1 VSARARHPSAA
12 ELDRLDLLAIKGQ
25 TTVAVCLP
33 ARDEEATVGAI
44 VAAIHDDLV
53 SPGGRHGGLVDEL
66 LVVDDRS
73 VDDTAAAAAAA
84 GARVVS
90 VGEILPEAGSG
101 SGKGNVLWKSLAAT
115 TSELVVWCDADLR
128 NFDSRFV
135 SGVVAPLLLDPDIV
149 MVKGFYDRILGDDP
163 TGGGRTTELVARPL
177 LSLLFPD
184 LAHLRQPLGGEY
196 AARRR
201 VLEQL
206 PFAQGYGVEMGL
218 LIDIA
223 RRFGV
228 HRITE
233 VDLGQRAHRNRPLQ
247 ELSAQ
252 AMEILQTALGRAGAI
267 AERDGTPVL
276 VRPDLPP
283 VEIEVRERPPL
294 DTIPAYRAA
303 RTLV

>member
-1 VSARARHPSAA
+1 VSAPAHHPSAA
-12 ELDRLDLLAIKGQ
+12 ELDGLDLVAAKGV
-25 TTVAVCLP
+25 TSIAVCLP

-53 SPGGRHGGLVDEL
+53 APGGRHGGLIDEL
-66 LVVDDRS
+66 VVVDDRS
-73 VDDTAAAAAAA
+73 SDRTAAVAAAA
-84 GARVVS
+84 GARVVG

-101 SGKGNVLWKSLAAT
+101 AGKGNVLWKSLAAT

-135 SGVVAPLLLDPDIV
+135 SGLVAPLLLDPDIV

-184 LAHLRQPLGGEY
+184 LAHIRQPLGGEY
-196 AARRR
+196 AARRA
-201 VLEQL
+201 VLEQI
-206 PFAQGYGVEMGL
+206 PFAGGYGVEMGL
-218 LIDIA
+218 LIDVA
-223 RRFGV
+223 RLAGA
-228 HRITE
+228 HRISE
-233 VDLGQRAHRNRPLQ
+233 VDLGRRTHRNRPLQ

-252 AMEILQTALGRAGAI
+252 ALEVLQTALRRAGATT
-267 AERDGTPVL
+267 DHDWTPVL

-283 VEIEVRERPPL
+283 AEVEVRERPPL
-294 DTIPAYRAA
+294 ATMAAYRAA
-303 RTLV
+303 RSLV

>member
-1 VSARARHPSAA
+1 MSAPARQPSAV
-12 ELDRLDLLAIKGQ
+12 ELDRLDLVALKGD
-25 TTVAVCLP
+25 TTIAVCLP

-44 VAAIHDDLV
+44 VAAISDDLV
-53 SPGGRHGGLVDEL
+53 ASGGRHGGLVDEL

-73 VDDTAAAAAAA
+73 ADDTAAVAAAA
-84 GARVVS
+84 GARVVA
-90 VGEILPEAGSG
+90 VGSILPEAGSG

-135 SGVVAPLLLDPDIV
+135 SGLVAPLLLDPGIV

-177 LSLLFPD
+177 LSLLFPE
-184 LAHLRQPLGGEY
+184 LADVRQPLGGEY
-196 AARRR
+196 AARRQ
-201 VLEQL
+201 VLEQV

-218 LIDIA
+218 LIDVARLAGPDRIA
-223 RRFGV
+223 
-228 HRITE
+228 E
-233 VDLGQRAHRNRPLQ
+233 VDLGRRAHRNRPLQ
-247 ELSAQ
+247 ELSVQ
-252 AMEILQTALGRAGAI
+252 AMEILQTALRRAGAI
-267 AERDGTPVL
+267 TEREGMSVL

-283 VEIEVRERPPL
+283 AEIEVRERPPL
-294 DTIPAYRAA
+294 VTVASYRAA

>member
-1 VSARARHPSAA
+1 VSAPARHASAA
-12 ELDRLDLLAIKGQ
+12 ELDRLDLVAAKGD

-44 VAAIHDDLV
+44 VTAIHDDLV
-53 SPGGRHGGLVDEL
+53 APGGRHGGLVDEL

-73 VDDTAAAAAAA
+73 VDGTAAVAAAA
-84 GARVVS
+84 GARVVA
-90 VGEILPEAGSG
+90 VGDVLPEVGTGA
-101 SGKGNVLWKSLAAT
+101 GKGNVLWKSLAAT
-115 TSELVVWCDADLR
+115 TSDLVVWCDADLR

-135 SGVVAPLLLDPDIV
+135 SGLAAPLLRDPEIV
-149 MVKGFYDRILGDDP
+149 MVKGFYDRVLGDDP

-177 LSLLFPD
+177 LSLLFPH
-184 LAHLRQPLGGEY
+184 LAHIRQPLGGEY
-196 AARRR
+196 AARRT
-201 VLEQL
+201 VLEQV

-223 RRFGV
+223 RLAGAD
-228 HRITE
+228 RIAE

-252 AMEILQTALGRAGAI
+252 AMEILQTALRRGGVI
-267 AERDGTPVL
+267 GDRDGTAVL

-283 VEIEVRERPPL
+283 AEVEVRERPPL
-294 DTIPAYRAA
+294 ETVAGYRAA